1 MQYLGSA
8 PNVYKYKDV
17 TYSDDFLLKV
27 IESMKER
34 VSFIKDFFEKSY
46 YFFEAPINYDGSV
59 IKKRWKNDTPEQ
71 LIKLKDAFIKLEN
84 PSKEDFENSLRQTA
98 EQLGIG
104 IGKLIHP
111 LRLAVSGVG
120 SGPGVFDI
128 VNALGKNETV
138 ERINKALGVINA
150 PDNESDN

>member
-1 MQYLGSA
+1 MYH
-8 PNVYKYKDV
+8 
-17 TYSDDFLLKV
+17 
-27 IESMKER
+27 
-34 VSFIKDFFEKSY
+34 
-46 YFFEAPINYDGSV
+46 FFEAPINYDGSV